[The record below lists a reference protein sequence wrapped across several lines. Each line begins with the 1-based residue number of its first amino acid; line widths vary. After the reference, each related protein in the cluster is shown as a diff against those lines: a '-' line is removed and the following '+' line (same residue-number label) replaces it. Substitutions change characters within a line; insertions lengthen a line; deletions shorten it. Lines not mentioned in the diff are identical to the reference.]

1 MLDYKIIEYKKN
13 IRKNGETYIDLLSN
27 SFDKD
32 LPIDAKIVVVNKY
45 YVARPDLI
53 SLALYGSDR
62 YADAICKIN
71 GISNPFELNEDD
83 ILLAPTFEYIEKYS
97 KVFDA
102 SGSDLVDENEDDD
115 EILKIKNTMQKRPN
129 EKRSANEQLVGESN
143 YVVDKSLGI
152 ILY

>member
-1 MLDYKIIEYKKN
+1 MLNYKIIEYKKN
-13 IRKNGETYIDLLSN
+13 IRRNGETYIDLLSN

-45 YVARPDLI
+45 YVARPDLL
-53 SLALYGSDR
+53 SLALYGTDR

-83 ILLAPTFEYIEKYS
+83 IVLVPSYEYIEQYS

-102 SGSDLVDENEDDD
+102 SASDLVNEDEDND
-115 EILKIKNTMQKRPN
+115 EIMKLKNTMQKRPN
-129 EKRSANEQLVGESN
+129 EKRSANEQLIGQSN
-143 YVVDKSLGI
+143 YIVDKSLGI

>member
-1 MLDYKIIEYKKN
+1 MLDYKILEYKKN
-13 IRKNGETYIDLLSN
+13 IRKNGDTYIDLLSN

-32 LPIDAKIVVVNKY
+32 LPIDARIVVVNKH
-45 YVARPDLI
+45 YVARPDLL
-53 SLALYGSDR
+53 SLALYGTDR

-83 ILLAPTFEYIEKYS
+83 VVLVPTYDYIEQYS

-102 SGSDLVDENEDDD
+102 AASDLIKEDDETD
-115 EILKIKNTMQKRPN
+115 EIVKLKNTMQKRPN
-129 EKRSANEQLVGESN
+129 ETRSANEQLVGESN
-143 YVVDKSLGI
+143 YIVDKSIGI

>member
-1 MLDYKIIEYKKN
+1 MLDYKILEYKRK
-13 IRKNGETYIDLLSN
+13 IRKNDNTYIDLLSN
-27 SFDKD
+27 SFDKE
-32 LPIDAKIVVVNKY
+32 LPIEARIVVVNKY

-83 ILLAPTFEYIEKYS
+83 VILAPTYEYIESYS

-102 SGSDLVDENEDDD
+102 SASELVKEDEDDD

-129 EKRSANEQLVGESN
+129 EKRSSNEQLVGESN
-143 YVVDKSLGI
+143 YIVDKSLGI